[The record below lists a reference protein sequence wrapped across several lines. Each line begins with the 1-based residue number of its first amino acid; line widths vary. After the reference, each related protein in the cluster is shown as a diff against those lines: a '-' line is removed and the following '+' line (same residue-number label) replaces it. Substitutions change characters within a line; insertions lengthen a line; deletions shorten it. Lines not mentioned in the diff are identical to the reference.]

1 MAGLGHTAFPESRP
15 SIDKISLFSIPIMVV
30 GSAELDREVRT
41 GHHISHIIL
50 KVYFVVS
57 ICQLIIMWTW
67 VWCVS
72 KFVNWIERSYEL
84 CVDSNLQNYLIY
96 HLN

>member
-1 MAGLGHTAFPESRP
+1 MIVRNFRKSQKKVLARKASAFKSTHLKCTVCPESRP

-50 KVYFVVS
+50 KAYFVVS
-57 ICQLIIMWTW
+57 ICQLIIM
-67 VWCVS
+67 
-72 KFVNWIERSYEL
+72 
-84 CVDSNLQNYLIY
+84 
-96 HLN
+96 